1 MHINVAISTLRKL
14 RIRFD
19 SLCID
24 YDHDMTVK
32 IDAANLLSLSCT
44 CHPTIEFIPANLTSL
59 VDATIDHGY
68 LSEHSEPYAAQC
80 AMQLLSGLGNVKSLT
95 LYNNTLEC
103 LSHTKDTLHL
113 LSKFYNLT
121 HLDVFSFRPENTD
134 EVLMDILLKTPKLE
148 VLEIPGVVHNY
159 LVGDN
164 LRLNSVPCCFKSS
177 LNQLFFSNFYG
188 NDYEIQYVKFILK
201 NSPYLGEINIHCS
214 RHLTADMEKM
224 ADVRNQFKDLG
235 LESCVIKFFSS
246 FYDDHTSDDEFGEDE
261 PVNSTMLPAAETL

>member
-95 LYNNTLEC
+95 LYNNTLEVC
-103 LSHTKDTLHL
+103 LT
-113 LSKFYNLT
+113 
-121 HLDVFSFRPENTD
+121 
-134 EVLMDILLKTPKLE
+134 I
-148 VLEIPGVVHNY
+148 
-159 LVGDN
+159 
-164 LRLNSVPCCFKSS
+164 C
-177 LNQLFFSNFYG
+177 
-188 NDYEIQYVKFILK
+188 
-201 NSPYLGEINIHCS
+201 
-214 RHLTADMEKM
+214 
-224 ADVRNQFKDLG
+224 
-235 LESCVIKFFSS
+235 SS
-246 FYDDHTSDDEFGEDE
+246 FFF
-261 PVNSTMLPAAETL
+261 